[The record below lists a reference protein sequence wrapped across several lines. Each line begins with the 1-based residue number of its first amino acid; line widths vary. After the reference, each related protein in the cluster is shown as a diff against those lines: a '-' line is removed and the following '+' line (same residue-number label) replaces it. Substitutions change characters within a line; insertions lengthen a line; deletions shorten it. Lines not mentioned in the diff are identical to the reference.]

1 MAESARDDII
11 DLHTADL
18 EGPCEPDMRSWIAH
32 IIVHAMLST
41 PAGPRIDRD
50 RLQELVINHFHELFT
65 GKNFDFGPLLA
76 ALVRID
82 GVTESDLYVGVVSV
96 IGQLATIR
104 IRMDEPAFRLTALE
118 KSALIDEAYTDT
130 QYTKDEYESSRLRRA
145 VTELHAKRLGD
156 LLVEANIVTQEQLEA
171 GLSAQEEIGGR
182 IGSNLVRMGYID
194 EEQLAKFLGMQLG
207 LPCLTKLSRVS
218 TEAIRLVPRS
228 LAEKYRVVPVSVS
241 DREIGLAMADPSNLE
256 AIDAV
261 SFTTGLRVRPAVAPE
276 VLIEYALARFYGI
289 RTRLRLRRLD
299 MHRAKAGSAD
309 LAPGQWA
316 MSLDLMTADIA
327 EQEETVVPG
336 LGADDMGEL
345 AIALTESKT
354 RDNVLTLFGDYL
366 AKKFVNSVV
375 FALDGT
381 QVHGISA
388 SGLPAHA
395 ACITDIQIDVHQHP
409 VLSDVFLR
417 RGLFIGIEPA
427 GQRWLG
433 KLLGHAANTELTVM
447 PLLEHDRVAGLVVA
461 GARRTPCKAPIIEDQ
476 TLAQLGSTALSMIA
490 LRRCLISI
498 AMKRNAP

>member
-11 DLHTADL
+11 DLNTSDL
-18 EGPCEPDMRSWIAH
+18 DGPSELDLRSWTAH

-50 RLQELVINHFHELFT
+50 RLQALVKNHFGELLIAQR
-65 GKNFDFGPLLA
+65 FDFGPLLA
-76 ALVRID
+76 ALIRIE
-82 GVTESDLYVGVVSV
+82 GVTEADLYVGVISV
-96 IGQLATIR
+96 IGQLTSIG
-104 IRMDEPAFRLTALE
+104 IRMEEPAFRLTPLQ

-130 QYTKDEYESSRLRRA
+130 QYTKDEYEASRLRRA
-145 VTELHAKRLGD
+145 VTQLHAKRLGD
-156 LLVEANIVTQEQLEA
+156 LLLENQIVSEEQLSE
-171 GLSAQEEIGGR
+171 GLKAQKEMGGR

-194 EEQLAKFLGMQLG
+194 EEQLASFLGLQLG

-218 TEAIRLVPRS
+218 TEAIRKVPRS
-228 LAEKYRVVPVSVS
+228 LAEKYRVVPISVS
-241 DREIGLAMADPSNLE
+241 DRDIGLAMADPSNLE

-276 VLIEYALARFYGI
+276 VLIEYALARFYSI

-316 MSLDLMTADIA
+316 MSLDLMTADIG
-327 EQEETVVPG
+327 EQDEPLACG

-354 RDNVLTLFGDYL
+354 RDQVLTQLGDFL
-366 AKKFVNSVV
+366 GKKFVNSVV

-381 QVHGISA
+381 QVQGISA
-388 SGLPAHA
+388 YGLPENG
-395 ACITDIQIDVHQHP
+395 ACITDVQIDVHQNP

-417 RGLFIGIEPA
+417 RGLFIGPEPPGHLWLGQLLGQPA
-427 GQRWLG
+427 GSDI
-433 KLLGHAANTELTVM
+433 TVM
-447 PLLEHDRVAGLVVA
+447 PLLEHDRVAGIGVA
-461 GARRTPCKAPIIEDQ
+461 GSRRSPCKDPIVEDQ

-498 AMKRNAP
+498 AMKRNSD